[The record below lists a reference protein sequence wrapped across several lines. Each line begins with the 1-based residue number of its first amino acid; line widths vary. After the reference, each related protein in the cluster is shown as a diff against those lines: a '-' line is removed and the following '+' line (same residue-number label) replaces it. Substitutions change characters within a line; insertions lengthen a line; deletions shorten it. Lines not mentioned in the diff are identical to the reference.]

1 MNAEIPSLISSMVC
15 LCFSA
20 ACQRVT
26 PLSKNANEISNIQN
40 ASKMYVT
47 IHVFFAFVYFLP
59 RLYESVPQWLIL
71 FLWGWKPVKTSM
83 DYSP

>member
-47 IHVFFAFVYFLP
+47 IHVFFVFVCIFFASFICISF
-59 RLYESVPQWLIL
+59 SVVNFVALGL
-71 FLWGWKPVKTSM
+71 ETS
-83 DYSP
+83 

>member
-20 ACQRVT
+20 ACKRVT

-40 ASKMYVT
+40 ASKVYVT
-47 IHVFFAFVYFLP
+47 VHVYFVFIFLP
-59 RLYESVPQWLIL
+59 CSYESDLQWLVLL
-71 FLWGWKPVKTSM
+71 F
-83 DYSP
+83 